1 MKTIRL
7 GSATG
12 WALDRFDQAEDLV
25 KKGNLQYICFESMSE
40 ITMSATQIKKVKKPN
55 IPGYDPY
62 LEERLKPIMKE
73 CTEKKIKIIS
83 NQGWLEPIAA
93 AEKIL
98 EIAKSQG
105 VKNIKV
111 AAIEGGILTEKIAEM
126 GLKFIENGELIK
138 DYKDKIVSAEAYLG
152 AKEIVEALKNDADV
166 VITTRIGDAC
176 LYLGPLAYEF
186 NWDFEDIDAI
196 ARGMI
201 VGHLMECAGQI
212 TGGYFADPGYKDV
225 PNIAKLGNPIAE
237 VNENTTYIT
246 KAPDTGGVVSTET
259 CKEQLLYEVQ
269 DPANYLCPDVIAD
282 FTKVKFVQAGND
294 RVKVIINGAGKPK
307 TEFLK
312 VLIGVKEGYMA
323 EEMIIFAGPGAME
336 RAKLAKSILLE
347 RFKMVNLNTQEIRM
361 DYLGINGVHR
371 EATPLITKNPYEV
384 ILRIAIKTESF
395 KEAEKLRREVDPM
408 AVNGPSGTG
417 KWAPMGDRVRPIIG
431 LWSTLVPREEVSSSI
446 VYRQF

>member
-1 MKTIRL
+1 
-7 GSATG
+7 
-12 WALDRFDQAEDLV
+12 
-25 KKGNLQYICFESMSE
+25 MSE
-40 ITMSATQIKKVKKPN
+40 ITMSAAQVKKIENPN

-62 LEERLKPIMKE
+62 LKERLKPIIKE

-105 VKNIKV
+105 VKSIKV

-126 GLKFIENGELIK
+126 GLKFIENGKLIK
-138 DYKDKIVSAEAYLG
+138 DYEDKIVSAEAYLG

-186 NWDFEDIDAI
+186 NWNFKDIDAI

-201 VGHLMECAGQI
+201 IGHLMECAGQI

-361 DYLGINGVHR
+361 DYLGINSVHR

-417 KWAPMGDRVRPIIG
+417 KWAPMGDRIRPIIG

>member
-395 KEAEKLRREVDPM
+395 KEAKKLRREVDPM